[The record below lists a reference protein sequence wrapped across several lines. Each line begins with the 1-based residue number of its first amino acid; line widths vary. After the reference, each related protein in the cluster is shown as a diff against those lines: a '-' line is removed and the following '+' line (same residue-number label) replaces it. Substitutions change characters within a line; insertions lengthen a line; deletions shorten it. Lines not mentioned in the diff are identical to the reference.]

1 MSHHL
6 SSRQKCVCVRL
17 CLCGTVIYCHVR
29 SWDICHKRYSAVPLR
44 SILNQKIVKCNCTF
58 KRRHKNI
65 ENCHNFLFVKL
76 QLSIFISC
84 LPDWHICHG
93 GCSFRHRIRTKSVS
107 CSPVDMYT
115 FSCLWLFLSVIH
127 TELYA
132 SLPVW
137 ETRTCDPWPIAGVNP
152 DDSQLTLISQ
162 LLSGTWPSTV
172 WAQLYIQWEREREIS
187 YRPVFA
193 LIQ

>member
-1 MSHHL
+1 MH
-6 SSRQKCVCVRL
+6 VCARL
-17 CLCGTVIYCHVR
+17 CLCGIVICCHVR

-93 GCSFRHRIRTKSVS
+93 GCSFRRRIRTKSVS

-115 FSCLWLFLSVIH
+115 HLAVFDFFCQCYTQSCVRNKDVR
-127 TELYA
+127 
-132 SLPVW
+132 SL
-137 ETRTCDPWPIAGVNP
+137 A
-152 DDSQLTLISQ
+152 DSQCQSWWLTTHTDL
-162 LLSGTWPSTV
+162 TAP
-172 WAQLYIQWEREREIS
+172 QWYLARYSMSPVIYTTRERES
-187 YRPVFA
+187 SSA